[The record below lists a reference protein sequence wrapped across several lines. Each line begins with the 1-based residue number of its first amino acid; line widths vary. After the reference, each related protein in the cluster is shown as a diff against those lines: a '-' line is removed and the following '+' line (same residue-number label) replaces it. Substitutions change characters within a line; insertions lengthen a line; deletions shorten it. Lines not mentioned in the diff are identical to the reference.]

1 MYGLWEMFS
10 PGDRGKLATV
20 CLWGNPKNA
29 SLLEV
34 GEIMS
39 HRCILQGQVSQRG
52 GGMSTVKKQNQNL
65 LTLKQATL
73 LPSMFSLELFPAP
86 VLRAS
91 LSFPILEGNLVNL
104 SCETKLLPQRPGLQL
119 YFSFFMGSKTLMSR
133 NTSSSYQ
140 MLTAKKEDSGL
151 YWCEAATED
160 GKVIKRSTELELQV
174 LGEWGRWQMTGT
186 WRDAPFPPGAWGWV
200 KGIS

>member
-1 MYGLWEMFS
+1 
-10 PGDRGKLATV
+10 
-20 CLWGNPKNA
+20 
-29 SLLEV
+29 
-34 GEIMS
+34 
-39 HRCILQGQVSQRG
+39 
-52 GGMSTVKKQNQNL
+52 MSTVKKQNQNL

-174 LGEWGRWQMTGT
+174 LGE
-186 WRDAPFPPGAWGWV
+186 
-200 KGIS
+200 